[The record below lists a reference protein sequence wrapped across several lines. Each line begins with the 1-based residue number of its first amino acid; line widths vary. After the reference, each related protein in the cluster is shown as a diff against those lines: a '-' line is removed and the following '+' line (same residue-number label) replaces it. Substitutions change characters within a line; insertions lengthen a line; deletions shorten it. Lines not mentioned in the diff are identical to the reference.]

1 MDKSVS
7 KKDNQDKIGE
17 SIKSDCQ
24 KGLKEVP
31 WIGLPGDSV
40 VSRKANAQK
49 GIAIRRTTVLQK

>member
-24 KGLKEVP
+24 KGLKEGP
-31 WIGLPGDSV
+31 WIGLPGD
-40 VSRKANAQK
+40 
-49 GIAIRRTTVLQK
+49 